1 MLSLVAGCAAAAGCD
16 DQQPSLDAPAAPSPS
31 AGTRT
36 PSPTPAAAELPTGA
50 LRDLVPAP
58 QEVQAGLVPLLQA
71 SGPRDAASVAAFSSD
86 PAAAMASLA
95 ANGFTDAYVV
105 QYAAAADP
113 RSLSVVAVR
122 FATSEGAKADYEG
135 DVAVGGG
142 EPVEVETV
150 GEASQVR
157 RLTLPDAADQD
168 LVTVRFRSGATT
180 WLLAWRARL
189 PADAAV
195 PVALARTLAERG

>member
-1 MLSLVAGCAAAAGCD
+1 MLGLVVGCTTLAGCA
-16 DQQPSLDAPAAPSPS
+16 DQQPFVDPPAVASPS
-31 AGTRT
+31 ATTRT
-36 PSPTPAAAELPTGA
+36 PTPAPPVSELPVGA

-58 QEVQAGLVPLLQA
+58 QEVPAGLVPLLQA
-71 SGPRDAASVAAFSSD
+71 SGPRDAAAVAAFSAD
-86 PAAAMASLA
+86 PTAAAASLA

-105 QYAAAADP
+105 QYASAADP

-122 FATSEGAKADYEG
+122 FATADGAKADYEG

-142 EPVEVETV
+142 EPVEVETI

-157 RLTLPDAADQD
+157 RLSLPDAGDQD
-168 LVTVRFRSGATT
+168 LITVRFRSGATT

-195 PVALARTLAERG
+195 PVAIARTLAERG